1 MAAGGGVASSRV
13 SSSEFWAVGA
23 SVGAGVGDGDGDG
36 VGVDVEVGVEVA
48 TTMLL

>member
-13 SSSEFWAVGA
+13 SASEFWA
-23 SVGAGVGDGDGDG
+23 VGAGVGDGDGDG